1 MGGMPQSPGLKPL
14 GRPTSGAALPLLSTL
29 WLADLCIGTAA
40 PGLKPAAGGCG
51 AAAGCAA
58 AVALLGASGVVHWA
72 AGPAVALGTEAEGVL
87 GCWCAAGDIA
97 GGPGCGCAGKGG
109 LIHCSRWALF

>member
-1 MGGMPQSPGLKPL
+1 MGGVPQSPGLKPL

-51 AAAGCAA
+51 AAEGCAVG
-58 AVALLGASGVVHWA
+58 VALLGQSGVLLWA
-72 AGPAVALGTEAEGVL
+72 AGPAVALSTEAEGVL

>member
-1 MGGMPQSPGLKPL
+1 MGGVPQSPGLKPL

-72 AGPAVALGTEAEGVL
+72 AGPVGTEAEGVL
-87 GCWCAAGDIA
+87 VFLPGFKEIQALRRSCC
-97 GGPGCGCAGKGG
+97 GGTH
-109 LIHCSRWALF
+109 LE